1 LNHQVKE
8 MEIVVPKAEFENST
22 NHRVV
27 FTVNAPLRAKTDH
40 LRFVIR
46 DAATGRLGTY
56 DAPRQGLGQQLAAS
70 K

>member
-1 LNHQVKE
+1 VLTL
-8 MEIVVPKAEFENST
+8 EIIVSQAEFENSP

-27 FTVNAPLRAKTDH
+27 FKVNAPLPAKTDH